1 MKTISARKG
10 IVRIA
15 VAFAAAV
22 ALNGAAMGE
31 YDFEKAWKDVREAQM
46 KGLPRTVTNLVEE
59 IEREATKS
67 ERWPDAARAFLAREA
82 AMLEFTDEQTADWLP
97 QFAASVDAQSAPLQ
111 AVLQLHLAHT
121 YLENSR
127 NWRWGG
133 KTPTKLDDAA
143 AKDKMPPWSPE
154 KIAAT
159 LESQFAK
166 VFARA
171 DELKKMKV
179 ADWTTLF
186 SLGTYPE
193 SYGDTLFDFAVR
205 DAIRFYGRTIPDKTL
220 EKGLSLYD
228 SLIAFHKADGKLEA
242 RAMAEL
248 DRAEYIREFDE
259 KPEKERSA
267 AFEKF
272 LDGFIKEYDGKTEV
286 VAIAAARKVELIQQ
300 GAKPDLVAAHD
311 FAALYAK
318 KYPDSPGGKMCA
330 NIVAGIEAKDLSV
343 DTERNWCAPWPEI
356 KVVVFNLDEVHFRL
370 VPVSFDDLV
379 SDRSMGTDMRDSS
392 ARSAVK
398 DKYLKR
404 APAKEWSERLDL
416 KPDYTQQTFKF
427 TTPSDLK
434 PGHYVLYA
442 AANEKFGADKLPVFA
457 QYVTVTSLALAMK
470 TGNGEFKG
478 TVYRAESGEPVKGAT
493 VELWGYPEKGGR
505 LQALREKYT
514 TDANGDFTAVVPS
527 KNDYNSFYRYVRVLF
542 DGNEVLSLGNEG
554 AGYVYERDKTV
565 EFIDLFT
572 DRSLYRPGQE
582 IKVKG
587 IAYHADPLTRDFRTQ
602 TQMHV
607 NLTLKD
613 PNGKEVASVRFKPN
627 KWGSFVH
634 TFVAPGDRL
643 TGRYTINAWYQLFDG
658 RRGES
663 EKQVNVEEYKRPK
676 FTASFDGAPEKAT
689 LGEPVTVTG
698 RALTYSGLPVQKAKV
713 KWHVVRET
721 RYPGW
726 WRWFVGVNDD
736 DGERFVAEGTAET
749 DEDGVFKVT
758 FTPVASPT
766 ADLSGDPSFY
776 FSVMATVTDETGEAR
791 SAESSFEIGTVAWRA
806 SIWTEGQWHESE
818 KPIAANVS
826 LRSLAGT
833 PVPAKGTLKV
843 YRLKSPARP
852 VRKPVG
858 EGRYGYDRNN
868 KGPWDWKT
876 WEQGEEVLSMDVN
889 SSNQTIKQ
897 SPQSPQSNNQT
908 IRQSNNFQWFGN
920 LNLGVG
926 AYRLVFE
933 AKDPNGKTVKD
944 YDHVLVFDPA
954 AKELGIAVPNFFR
967 AEKGTVKVGE
977 TLRAYW
983 GTGYETGVCRVKVT
997 NNGKVIFNDWVIG
1010 NVGSWSSKLELEKG
1024 TIPLSNS
1031 NSKLELNREQG
1042 TAWYYELPIKDEN
1055 RGEIRIETVFL
1066 RENRI
1071 YCDGTT
1077 VNVPWDNK
1085 YLEITAEHLTSK
1097 ISPGKEETWKFKV
1110 SGPSEVLAFMY
1121 DRSLDAY
1128 KWHGVSLGFSNHFTP
1143 WTRYIATP
1151 QLANSL
1157 MELHRL
1163 DGRFPSIRQAF
1174 DYRWPTWKIVERHGY
1189 SFRSNGIRM
1198 EKMSMQSAG
1207 FGRAADDVCVEACE
1221 VNDDAPA
1228 AAMLADVE
1236 CGWSSKKSKVPSQAG
1251 NSGEAEDAP
1260 PRKNLKETAF
1270 FFPDL
1275 ETDADGNVSFTF
1287 TAPDALTGWKL
1298 LMVAH
1303 DNELN
1308 GGIFRNDK
1316 IVTTKPL
1323 MCEPNPPRFVREG
1336 DDFLFA
1342 VKVTNTDDKPQSGE
1356 VSLALEDMGHP
1367 GQLGQPG
1374 HLEAQRFDLA
1384 PHESKTFE
1392 FRVAIPDGCGYLK
1405 YVAKAKGEAFADGEE
1420 GVLPVL
1426 SRRILVREAV
1436 QLNAR
1441 GNETK
1446 SFKLD
1451 NLLASKGSETIRH
1464 QDLTVRAVSRP
1475 AWYAVLSLPYLMEF
1489 PHECCE
1495 QTFSRYYA
1503 NALGE
1508 FIANS
1513 DPRIRET
1520 FDAWKAAGAEALKS
1534 PLETD
1539 PHLKAVAL
1547 EATPWVREAEHETA
1561 ARARL
1566 GELFGKDRLKNEQ
1579 GRCIEKLLLAR
1590 NGDGLWPWFPGGPS
1604 SSGITL
1610 YILTGFARLNFL
1622 AGTAYPD
1629 FFADAVEA
1637 LDREVSEDVK
1647 ERLRREKKDGIA
1659 FRVNGFDIR
1668 WLYLHSFKGVAES
1681 NDKVPE
1687 REFVKHLK
1695 DEWTDLGLESQALAA
1710 IALKRRGETK
1720 VAKEIM
1726 ASVKERGVLSDELGM
1741 YWKRPYFFSSSVF
1754 AAPVSTQ
1761 AIIVEAFR
1769 EVTGDEESAEACNV
1783 WLLKQKQTQDWTT
1796 TAGTADA
1803 IYALMLGGGADLLA
1817 GNKLAE
1823 VTLGGEKVVPE
1834 KVEKGT
1840 GMWSV
1845 RYDSAA
1851 IKPEMG
1857 EITFT
1862 GAAASHEPRTTN
1874 HEPRTTNHQPPTTNH
1889 EPRTTNHALSW
1900 GGVHWSYFEDVL
1912 KVRAHEPKELRVE
1925 KKYYKKTKGPE
1936 GTRLAALGESLEPGD
1951 ELVSRLEITSDRT
1964 YEFVHLKDERPACAE
1979 PVDVL
1984 SSYRWQDGVGY
1995 YQSTKDV
2002 ATHYYIDRLNKG
2014 VFVLETSYRVQQK
2027 GVFTG
2032 GLATIQCMYA
2042 PEFTA
2047 HSTAETVRVH

>member
-1 MKTISARKG
+1 MRETNFKV
-10 IVRIA
+10 VRI
-15 VAFAAAV
+15 VAALVAAV
-22 ALNGAAMGE
+22 ALNGVAMGA
-31 YDFEKAWKDVREAQM
+31 YDFEKAWKEVSEAQR
-46 KGLPRTVTNLVEE
+46 KNLPRTVTNKVEE
-59 IEREATKS
+59 IEREATVAQ
-67 ERWPDAARAFLAREA
+67 RWPDAARAFLVRER
-82 AMLEFTDEQTADWLP
+82 AMQEFTDEQTADWLP
-97 QFAASVDAQSAPLQ
+97 AFAASVDAKPAPLQ

-121 YLENSR
+121 YQENSR
-127 NWRWGG
+127 RWRWGG
-133 KTPTKLDDAA
+133 KAPTKLDDAA

-154 KIAAT
+154 KISAT
-159 LESQFAK
+159 LESQFEK
-166 VFARA
+166 VFAFS
-171 DELKKMKV
+171 DELKKQKI
-179 ADWTTLF
+179 ADWATLF
-186 SLGTYPE
+186 NPGTYPE
-193 SYGDTLFDFAVR
+193 SYCPTLYDFAVR
-205 DAIRFYGRTIPDKTL
+205 DAVSFYGSTIPDKTL
-220 EKGLSLYD
+220 EKGLALYNA
-228 SLIAFHKADGKLEA
+228 LIAFHIADGNADA
-242 RAMAEL
+242 RAFAEI
-248 DRAEYIREFDE
+248 DRAEYIQSFDE
-259 KPEKERSA
+259 KPEKERDA

-286 VAIAAARKVELIQQ
+286 VAIAASKKANLMRR
-300 GAKPDLVAAHD
+300 GAKPDLVAVHD
-311 FAALYAK
+311 LAAIYAK

-330 NIVAGIEAKDLSV
+330 NIVATIEEKFINV
-343 DTERNWCAPWPEI
+343 NVERNWCAPWPEI
-356 KVVVFNLDEVHFRL
+356 TVVVKNLSEVHFRL
-370 VPVSFDDLV
+370 VSVSFDDLV
-379 SDRSMGTDMRDSS
+379 ADRSMGSETHNSSSTMR
-392 ARSAVK
+392 

-404 APAKEWSERLDL
+404 APVKEWKEVLPL
-416 KPDYTQQTFKF
+416 KSGFELQSFKLPVP
-427 TTPSDLK
+427 TDLK

-442 AANEKFGADKLPVFA
+442 AANEKFGADKLPVIA
-457 QYVTVTSLALAMK
+457 DYVTVTSLALAMK

-478 TVYRAESGEPVKGAT
+478 TVYLAESGEPVKGAT

-505 LQALREKYT
+505 LQVLREKYV
-514 TDANGDFTAVVPS
+514 TDANGDFAAVIPDKS
-527 KNDYNSFYRYVRVLF
+527 NYNSFNRYVRVLF
-542 DGNEVLSLGNEG
+542 DGNEVLSLGSEG
-554 AGYVYERDKTV
+554 SGYVYERDKTV

-572 DRSLYRPGQE
+572 DRALYRPGQE

-587 IAYHADPLTRDFRTQ
+587 IAYHAIPYTRDFRTQ

-613 PNGKEVASVRFKPN
+613 PNGKDVASVRFKPN

-634 TFVAPGDRL
+634 TFVAPSDRL

-663 EKQVNVEEYKRPK
+663 NKQVNVEEYKRPK
-676 FTASFDGAPEKAT
+676 FTAQFAGAPEKAK

-698 RALTYSGLPVQKAKV
+698 KALTYSGLPVQNAKV
-713 KWHVVRET
+713 KWNVERRT

-726 WRWFVGVNDD
+726 WRWFGGEND
-736 DGERFVAEGTAET
+736 DGENFVDKGEVVT
-749 DEDGVFKVT
+749 DENGVFKVT

-766 ADLSGDPSFY
+766 ADLSGDPSFD
-776 FSVMATVTDETGEAR
+776 FTVTAEVTDETGEER
-791 SAESSFEIGTVAWRA
+791 TAEESFEIGTVAWRA
-806 SIWTEGQWHESE
+806 SVWTEGNWQTPAKSVPVRVTLE
-818 KPIAANVS
+818 
-826 LRSLAGT
+826 SLAGAAL
-833 PVPAKGTLKV
+833 PVKGTLKV

-852 VRKPVG
+852 VRKPAG
-858 EGRYGYDRNN
+858 EGRYGYDRNT
-868 KGPWDWKT
+868 KGPWDWKA
-876 WEQGEEVLSMDVN
+876 WEQGEEVLSVEAKGEKPEKW
-889 SSNQTIKQ
+889 TPELK
-897 SPQSPQSNNQT
+897 
-908 IRQSNNFQWFGN
+908 
-920 LNLGVG
+920 LGVG

-944 YDHVLVFDPA
+944 YGHVCVFDPV
-954 AKELGIAVPNFFR
+954 AKSLGLAVPEFFC

-977 TLRAYW
+977 TMRVYW
-983 GTGYETGVCRVKVT
+983 GTGYESGFCRVKVT

-1031 NSKLELNREQG
+1031 NSKLELNRERG
-1042 TAWYYELPIKDEN
+1042 TAWYYELPIKDEH
-1055 RGEIRIETVFL
+1055 RGEIRIETTFL
-1066 RENRI
+1066 RENRL
-1071 YCDGTT
+1071 YCNGTT

-1085 YLEITAEHLTSK
+1085 YLDITVEHLTSK
-1097 ISPGKEETWKFKV
+1097 LTSGAEETWKFKV
-1110 SGPSEVLAFMY
+1110 SGPAEVLAFMY

-1128 KWHGVSLGFSNHFTP
+1128 KWHDVSLGFSSHFTP
-1143 WTRYIATP
+1143 WTHYISTP
-1151 QLANSL
+1151 QLANDISGFYI
-1157 MELHRL
+1157 L
-1163 DGRFPSIRQAF
+1163 DGFFPNGGHAGLYYCWPSWRIFPSMQGNAMVLRKSVRGSIGAAF
-1174 DYRWPTWKIVERHGY
+1174 AGAPV
-1189 SFRSNGIRM
+1189 M
-1198 EKMSMQSAG
+1198 EE
-1207 FGRAADDVCVEACE
+1207 VCEDMVSCA
-1221 VNDDAPA
+1221 VAPA
-1228 AAMLADVE
+1228 AERCFGDDDNASYKSAESKDENSADV
-1236 CGWSSKKSKVPSQAG
+1236 A
-1251 NSGEAEDAP
+1251 

-1303 DNELN
+1303 DNELR
-1308 GGIFRNDK
+1308 GGIFRNDE

-1323 MCEPNPPRFVREG
+1323 MCEPNPPRFAREG
-1336 DDFLFA
+1336 DDFLFP
-1342 VKVTNTDDKPQSGE
+1342 VKVSNTDDSPQSGE
-1356 VSLALEDMGHP
+1356 VELRVCE
-1367 GQLGQPG
+1367 LGVGELNAAPNSSTPP
-1374 HLEAQRFDLA
+1374 LLYSSTCNFSLA
-1384 PHESKTFE
+1384 PHESRVFE
-1392 FRVAIPDGCGYLK
+1392 FKLSIPDGCGYLN

-1426 SRRILVREAV
+1426 ARRILVREAV

-1534 PLETD
+1534 PLETN
-1539 PHLKAVAL
+1539 PQLKAIAL

-1566 GELFGKDRLKNEQ
+1566 GDLFGKDRLKSEQ
-1579 GRCIEKLLLAR
+1579 DRCIEKLRLSI
-1590 NGDGLWPWFPGGPS
+1590 NHDGLWPWFPGGPS
-1604 SSGITL
+1604 SSSITL

-1622 AGTAYPD
+1622 AKYEYPD
-1629 FFADAVEA
+1629 FFARATAA
-1637 LDREVSEDVK
+1637 LDREVAEDVK
-1647 ERLRREKKDGIA
+1647 ERLRNEEKLKIP

-1668 WLYLHSFKGVAES
+1668 WLYLHSFAGVPTAKNEK
-1681 NDKVPE
+1681 DAKL
-1687 REFVKHLK
+1687 FVDHIKK
-1695 DEWTDLGLESQALAA
+1695 EWTDLGLESQALAA
-1710 IALKRRGETK
+1710 IALKRRGEVK
-1720 VAKEIM
+1720 VANEIM
-1726 ASVKERGVLSDELGM
+1726 ASIKERGVLSDELGM

-1761 AIIVEAFR
+1761 ALIVEAFR
-1769 EVTGDEESAEACNV
+1769 EVTKDEASAEACNV

-1796 TAGTADA
+1796 TAATADA

-1817 GNKLAE
+1817 GDTLAE
-1823 VTLGGEKVVPE
+1823 VTLGGVKVDPKSVLTGRAAVSAAQP
-1834 KVEKGT
+1834 VETGT

-1845 RYDSAA
+1845 RYDSTA

-1857 EITFT
+1857 EITFK
-1862 GAAASHEPRTTN
+1862 GAGEKGV
-1874 HEPRTTNHQPPTTNH
+1874 
-1889 EPRTTNHALSW
+1889 SW

-1925 KKYYKKTKGPE
+1925 KKYYKKTKGAE
-1936 GTRLAALGESLEPGD
+1936 GTRLAVLGEALEPGD
-1951 ELVSRLEITSDRT
+1951 EIVARLEITSDRT
-1964 YEFVHLKDERPACAE
+1964 YEFVHLSDERPACAE

-1984 SSYRWQDGVGY
+1984 SKYRWQDGVGY
-1995 YQSTKDV
+1995 YQSTKDT

-2014 VFVLETSYRVQQK
+2014 VFVLETSFRVQQR
-2027 GVFTG
+2027 GSFSG
-2032 GLATIQCMYA
+2032 GIATIQCMYA

-2047 HSTAETVRVH
+2047 HSSAESVRVGAK